1 MKNRL
6 LDAVIFLV
14 ESSMKNR
21 TEPPDHHAIK
31 SAMIEKGY
39 PLDVV
44 DRALEWAIK
53 RLPEIGNGAI
63 RVFSTYER
71 AQMTT
76 DGCGLLM
83 RLRNLELLTDEHIE
97 LIMARA
103 MLLEELP
110 VDAESVRNMATVL
123 LFDLKN
129 SRDGFSMYID
139 SETGDIEN

>member
-1 MKNRL
+1 
-6 LDAVIFLV
+6 
-14 ESSMKNR
+14 
-21 TEPPDHHAIK
+21 
-31 SAMIEKGY
+31 
-39 PLDVV
+39 
-44 DRALEWAIK
+44 
-53 RLPEIGNGAI
+53 
-63 RVFSTYER
+63 
-71 AQMTT
+71 MTT
-76 DGCGLLM
+76 DGCGLLV
-83 RLRNLELLTDEHIE
+83 RLRNLGLLTDEHIE

>member
-1 MKNRL
+1 MNNRAEL
-6 LDAVIFLV
+6 Q
-14 ESSMKNR
+14 
-21 TEPPDHHAIK
+21 DHCAIRN
-31 SAMIEKGY
+31 AMIEKGY
-39 PLDVV
+39 PPDVV

-53 RLPEIGNGAI
+53 RLPKIVNGAI

-71 AQMTT
+71 NQMTT
-76 DGCGLLM
+76 NGCGLLV
-83 RLRNLELLTDEHIE
+83 RLRNLGLLTDEHIE